1 MLTVSESQSVSI
13 MVRRIVA
20 GRRSAVIIA
29 ESLYLI
35 HQTGVREGVGRE
47 KEGERNGPDMGL

>member
-1 MLTVSESQSVSI
+1 MLTESESVTI

-20 GRRSAVIIA
+20 GRHNVVTIA

-35 HQTGVREGVGRE
+35 HQTGGREGMGRE
-47 KEGERNGPDMGL
+47 KEGERNEPDMGL